1 MEDKLPHTPGVYA
14 INFDQDGR
22 FYIGSTKDLYVRWRD
37 HKSALRGNYHYNPH
51 LQRIANKYGL
61 EALEFVIL
69 EHTPEGARVEREQ
82 WYMDNW
88 LPALNGARMAN
99 GGFAGP
105 HTPETRAKMSESHM
119 GMALSE
125 EAKAKLSANAMGH
138 SWNKG
143 IPKSAEGRKNMS
155 EAKRGVPHTEERKA
169 AARGRPMPDHVKEAI
184 IRARTGSKASDET
197 RAKQSAAQTG
207 RKHSEETKAKIAET
221 NRITWATTRR
231 RLNENPNTQQPD
243 GTETGRV
250 NRND

>member
-1 MEDKLPHTPGVYA
+1 MEEKLPHTAGVYA

-22 FYIGSTKDLYVRWRD
+22 FYVGSTKDLYIRWRD

-61 EALEFVIL
+61 DALEFVVL
-69 EHTPEGARVEREQ
+69 EHTSEETRVEREQ

-125 EAKAKLSANAMGH
+125 ETKAKLSADRMGH
-138 SWNKG
+138 SWNRG
-143 IPKSAEGRKNMS
+143 IPKSAEGRRNMS
-155 EAKRGVPHTEERKA
+155 EAQRGKPHSEERKA
-169 AARGRPMPDHVKEAI
+169 AARGRPMPDHVKEAL
-184 IRARTGSKASDET
+184 RAANTG
-197 RAKQSAAQTG
+197 RKQSPETIAKRTAGQVG

-221 NRITWATTRR
+221 NRITWATRR
-231 RLNENPNTQQPD
+231 RLNENPDTQQPD
-243 GTETGRV
+243 
-250 NRND
+250 